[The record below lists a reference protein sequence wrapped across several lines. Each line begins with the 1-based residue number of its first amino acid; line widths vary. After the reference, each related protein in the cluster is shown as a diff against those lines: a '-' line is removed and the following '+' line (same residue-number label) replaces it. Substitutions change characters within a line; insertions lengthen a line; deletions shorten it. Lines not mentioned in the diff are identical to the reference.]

1 MTDSYPV
8 RPVSA
13 EEFPAFMAVLGEAF
27 LEPWPP
33 EAAAIER
40 GVLEFDR
47 TIAAADGTE
56 MVGTATT
63 YSFTL
68 SVPGACTRAAGL
80 SLVSV
85 RPSYQ
90 RRGILTAMMQHQLSD
105 ARSHGEA
112 IAILFASQAG
122 IYGRYGFG
130 LASWH
135 QRLQIARGDGA
146 LQTGAALGETALGET
161 SLGEAAS
168 PSLRALQPAQ
178 ARDKLARVYAT
189 ALPGR
194 PGMLARDDRWWDSML
209 ADPPALRDG
218 MSQLHCLIAED
229 ATGPVGYALYRT
241 KPSWQDGIAAGTLRL
256 RELVATHP
264 AAIAALWS
272 DLLDRDLVAEV
283 VAPLRPIDDPLLTML
298 ADPRRAHPALSDALW
313 VRLIDLPAAL
323 CQRRY
328 ATGIDVVL
336 DVIDPVL
343 PDNAGRWH
351 LRSGGLSDG
360 GEAACERTN
369 GQADVELTV
378 QAVGAAYLGGA
389 SFGQLAGAGH
399 VRELT
404 PGAAGRL
411 AAAMSFE
418 QAPWTC
424 QIF

>member
-1 MTDSYPV
+1 MTDSYPL
-8 RPVSA
+8 RPISA
-13 EEFPAFMAVLGEAF
+13 EEYPAFTAVLGEAF

-33 EAAAIER
+33 EAAAVER
-40 GVLEFDR
+40 GVLELDR
-47 TIAAADGTE
+47 TIAAVDGGDI
-56 MVGTATT
+56 VGTATS
-63 YSFTL
+63 YSFVLT
-68 SVPGACTRAAGL
+68 VPGASARAAGI
-80 SLVSV
+80 SGISV
-85 RPSYQ
+85 RPSYR
-90 RRGILTAMMQHQLSD
+90 RRGILTAMMRHQLGD
-105 ARSHGEA
+105 ARSRGEA
-112 IAILFASQAG
+112 TAILFASESG
-122 IYGRYGFG
+122 IYARYGFG

-135 QRLQIARGDGA
+135 QRLQIARSDGA
-146 LQTGAALGETALGET
+146 LRTGAVLGQAGDV
-161 SLGEAAS
+161 
-168 PSLRALQPAQ
+168 SLRAVQPAQ
-178 ARDKLARVYAT
+178 ARDKLAQVYAS

-218 MSQLHCLIAED
+218 MSPLRGLLAED
-229 ATGPVGYALYRT
+229 ATRPVGYALYQT
-241 KPSWQDGIAAGTLRL
+241 KPSWQDGVAAGTLRL
-256 RELVATHP
+256 RELVASDP

-272 DLLDRDLVAEV
+272 DLLDRDLVSEV
-283 VAPLRPIDDPLLTML
+283 VAPSRPIDDPLLAML
-298 ADPRRAHPALSDALW
+298 ADPRRAHAQVSDALW

-343 PDNAGRWH
+343 PENAGRWH
-351 LRSGGLSDG
+351 LHSCESANG
-360 GEAACERTN
+360 GETVCERTSRP
-369 GQADVELTV
+369 ADVLLTV

-411 AAAMSFE
+411 AAAMSFDP
-418 QAPWTC
+418 APWTC

>member
-13 EEFPAFMAVLGEAF
+13 EEYPAFTAVLGEAF

-33 EAAAIER
+33 EAAAVER
-40 GVLEFDR
+40 EVLELDR
-47 TIAAADGTE
+47 TIAAVDGAE
-56 MVGTATT
+56 FVGTATS
-63 YSFTL
+63 YSFALT
-68 SVPGACTRAAGL
+68 VPGASARAAGI
-80 SLVSV
+80 SGISV
-85 RPSYQ
+85 RPSYR
-90 RRGILTAMMQHQLSD
+90 RRGILTAMMRHQLSD
-105 ARSHGEA
+105 ACSRGETM
-112 IAILFASQAG
+112 AILFASESG
-122 IYGRYGFG
+122 IYARYGFG

-146 LQTGAALGETALGET
+146 LRTGAALSHAD
-161 SLGEAAS
+161 SL
-168 PSLRALQPAQ
+168 SLLAVQPAQ
-178 ARDKLARVYAT
+178 ARDKLASVYAT

-218 MSQLHCLIAED
+218 MSPLRCLLAED

-241 KPSWQDGIAAGTLRL
+241 KPSWQDGLAAGTLRL
-256 RELVATHP
+256 RELVATEP
-264 AAIAALWS
+264 EAIAALWS
-272 DLLDRDLVAEV
+272 DLLDRDLVSEV
-283 VAPLRPIDDPLLTML
+283 VAPSRPVDDPLLAML
-298 ADPRRAHPALSDALW
+298 ADPRRAHALVSDALW

-351 LRSGGLSDG
+351 LHSGEPADG
-360 GEAACERTN
+360 AAVCERTSRT
-369 GQADVELTV
+369 ADVVLTV
-378 QAVGAAYLGGA
+378 QAAGAAYLGGA

-411 AAAMSFE
+411 AAAMSFDP
-418 QAPWTC
+418 APWTC

>member
-1 MTDSYPV
+1 MTDSYPI
-8 RPVSA
+8 RPIAA
-13 EEFPAFMAVLGEAF
+13 EEYPAFTAVLGEAF

-33 EAAAIER
+33 EAAAVER
-40 GVLEFDR
+40 GVLELDR
-47 TIAAADGTE
+47 TIAAVDGGDI
-56 MVGTATT
+56 VATATT
-63 YSFTL
+63 YSFVLT
-68 SVPGACTRAAGL
+68 VPGASARAAGI
-80 SLVSV
+80 SGVSV
-85 RPSYQ
+85 RPSYR
-90 RRGILTAMMQHQLSD
+90 RRGILTAMMRHQLGD
-105 ARSHGEA
+105 ARSRGEA
-112 IAILFASQAG
+112 TAILFASESG
-122 IYGRYGFG
+122 IYARYGFG

-135 QRLQIARGDGA
+135 QRLQIARSDGA
-146 LQTGAALGETALGET
+146 LRTGAVLGQAG
-161 SLGEAAS
+161 SV
-168 PSLRALQPAQ
+168 SLRAVQPAQ
-178 ARDKLARVYAT
+178 ARDKLAQVYAT

-218 MSQLHCLIAED
+218 MSPLRCPLAED
-229 ATGPVGYALYRT
+229 ATGPAGYALYRT
-241 KPSWQDGIAAGTLRL
+241 KPSWQDGVAAGTLRL
-256 RELVATHP
+256 RELVASDP

-272 DLLDRDLVAEV
+272 DLLDRDLVSEV
-283 VAPLRPIDDPLLTML
+283 VASSRPIDDPLLAML
-298 ADPRRAHPALSDALW
+298 ADPRRAHALVSDALW

-343 PDNAGRWH
+343 PENAGRWH
-351 LRSGGLSDG
+351 LHSGESADG
-360 GEAACERTN
+360 GEAVCERTSRP
-369 GQADVELTV
+369 ADVLLTV

-411 AAAMSFE
+411 AAAMSFDP
-418 QAPWTC
+418 APWTC